1 MLSRTRDV
9 HGRGSRTGGNT
20 FRLGFNERAT
30 PQSTR
35 GSVTAMAGD
44 AFEETMAGVRRRGG
58 ATGTHAR
65 GGPAGEA
72 PGPAPRVRP
81 VPGHPESDPPP
92 PPDPGPPHH

>member
-44 AFEETMAGVRRRGG
+44 AFEETMARRPPPGGPPQTPPHRAPRGG
-58 ATGTHAR
+58 APPR
-65 GGPAGEA
+65 A
-72 PGPAPRVRP
+72 PPPRR
-81 VPGHPESDPPP
+81 HPRHPRRPPP
-92 PPDPGPPHH
+92 PPPPPRLP